1 MKKLVLI
8 LLFLGL
14 RSIHAQTYSRVSAE
28 EFKKSMENKKG
39 ILIDLRTSDEIK
51 SKGTIKGSQQIDYLA
66 KDSEK
71 VIEALDKNKTYYIF
85 CAGGGRSGDC
95 LELMQKAGFKE
106 VVELEKGFDNWKS
119 KGFDV
124 QKTN

>member
-1 MKKLVLI
+1 
-8 LLFLGL
+8 
-14 RSIHAQTYSRVSAE
+14 
-28 EFKKSMENKKG
+28 
-39 ILIDLRTSDEIK
+39 
-51 SKGTIKGSQQIDYLA
+51 
-66 KDSEK
+66 

>member
-14 RSIHAQTYSRVSAE
+14 RNIHAQTYSRVSAE
-28 EFKKSMENKKG
+28 EFKTRMENKKG